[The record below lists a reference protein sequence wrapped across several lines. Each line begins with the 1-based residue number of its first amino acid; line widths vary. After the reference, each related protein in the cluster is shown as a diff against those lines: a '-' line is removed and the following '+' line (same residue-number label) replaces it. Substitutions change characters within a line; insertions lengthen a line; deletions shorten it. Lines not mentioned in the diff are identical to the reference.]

1 MGEHEGES
9 LELTLLV
16 LRRMSAQRHQ
26 LARAMTGRSGQ
37 TPEGVWWELVDASA
51 AADLPPSGV
60 ALTCIGPGGRVT
72 VAALGVPNPGSTS
85 EYSELLRALLAALRR
100 QAADEVI
107 VCSADRHVVEALL
120 EVGFGHAPHDGSDDC
135 YLTAL

>member
-1 MGEHEGES
+1 MGEQEGES
-9 LELTLLV
+9 QELTLLV
-16 LRRMSAQRHQ
+16 LRRMPAQRHQ
-26 LARAMTGRSGQ
+26 LARAMTGRSAQ

-60 ALTCIGPGGRVT
+60 ALTCIGPDGLVT
-72 VAALGVPNPGSTS
+72 VAALGVPRPGSTS

-100 QAADEVI
+100 QTADEVI
-107 VCSADRHVVEALL
+107 VCTADRPVVEALL
-120 EVGFGHAPHDGSDDC
+120 AVGFANALHDGCHDC